1 MEEGKL
7 LRLQDELLQEEAFIA
22 EQEAL
27 SAQLLE
33 QHQHIL
39 QELEALKHP
48 GSVPPKEREPGTKQ
62 SSNTPHHED
71 A

>member
-1 MEEGKL
+1 M
-7 LRLQDELLQEEAFIA
+7 QEDFIA

-27 SAQLLE
+27 SEQLLR

-48 GSVPPKEREPGTKQ
+48 GSALGKEHEPDADREHLRVLELLPAEAKTAE
-62 SSNTPHHED
+62 ED
-71 A
+71 LQR